1 MTEPANSL
9 EFELA
14 TPTWQSWGGRILVVF
29 LSLWSAFVVLAAQG
43 TPWFMIGSGMAD
55 DEWIWVWGTIIQI
68 LLIALPTALLAWTW
82 PLLRYRVIFQTWLL
96 ACVYP
101 LLLALTRLILPTQ
114 SQLLLLAQIGLTAVF
129 ALYLWRNSRAAKW
142 PSATSLWLAIGISLA
157 ASLPWWGWGALGSLL
172 DTLLT
177 LLLGLLFGVVVG
189 LVNGRYWLHTL
200 PQHSQGRGWDITLS
214 GFVMGTAVLI
224 LASALSFNGTQILL
238 IIALPALAWAMACVA
253 LVAVPQP
260 VQQNQL
266 AVGLLIGLTTAI
278 ILAFTDS
285 DGLNLVAFDG
295 ILMSSMQA
303 MGMTAVIAWGLGWL
317 AFLLLGW
324 WSWGNGRVALTF
336 ALFAIAIAPFIYV
349 AVGQPGLYGDRL
361 FVILNDQ
368 ADVSQ
373 AISLTDYDQR
383 RQFVYDTLTS
393 HALSSQADLR
403 QSLDSL
409 GVTYTPYYL
418 VNALE
423 VRGGL
428 ITRLWLATRPEVER
442 IMPSPILRPVDDNPE
457 LPSQTAQAPSSPQW
471 NLTNIGADRVW
482 QEFGVRGEGIIIGQ
496 SDSGVQWDHPELQD
510 SYLGRA
516 GNHSGYWLDPW
527 RSTSEPV
534 DAGGHGTHTLG
545 SVLGNLTGVAPDA
558 QWFACANLHRN
569 LGNPALYLD
578 CMQFMLAP
586 YPQGSDALADG
597 RPTQSA
603 HVLNNS
609 WGCPETFEG
618 CDPESLLAAVQALRA
633 AGIFVVVSAG
643 NSGPDCSTLEDAPAI
658 YDEVFSVGAVDR
670 DNQISSFSSTGPVL
684 ADGSGRVKPDIAAPG
699 VDVLSAVPGNG
710 YAINSGTSMAGP
722 HVAGVVALLWSA
734 NPALIGDIDRTE
746 AILQASTTAYQP
758 TLDTA
763 QPTTED
769 NWLTQLEA
777 VTGQTADPITGTCLA
792 QTDTSITPN
801 NIAGYGIV
809 NAYEAVK
816 MAVAQP

>member
-1 MTEPANSL
+1 MIEPLDSTESEHTPPA
-9 EFELA
+9 
-14 TPTWQSWGGRILVVF
+14 WQSWGGQVLVVF

-43 TPWFMIGSGMAD
+43 TPWVMVGSGLASD
-55 DEWIWVWGTIIQI
+55 AWAWVWATAVQT
-68 LLIALPTALLAWTW
+68 LLVAFPTALLAWLW
-82 PLLRYRVIFQTWLL
+82 PLLRYRAIFQTWLL
-96 ACVYP
+96 ACAYP
-101 LLLALTRLILPTQ
+101 LLLAFTRLILPTQ
-114 SQLLLLAQIGLTAVF
+114 SQLLLLAQIVLTAVF
-129 ALYLWRNSRAAKW
+129 ALYLWRKNPPGKR
-142 PSATSLWLAIGISLA
+142 PSATSFWLAIGIALV
-157 ASLPWWGWGALGSLL
+157 ASLPWWGWGVLGSLL
-172 DTLLT
+172 DTFLT
-177 LLLGLLFGVVVG
+177 LVLGLLFGVVAG

-200 PQHSQGRGWDITLS
+200 PQHSQGPGWDITSS

-224 LASALSFNGTQILL
+224 LASALSFNGIQILL
-238 IIALPALAWAMACVA
+238 TVALPALAWAMACVA
-253 LVAVPQP
+253 LVAAPQP
-260 VQQNQL
+260 AQQNQL
-266 AVGLLIGLTTAI
+266 AAGLLIGLSAAI
-278 ILAFTDS
+278 ILALTDS

-295 ILMSSMQA
+295 ILINSMQA
-303 MGMTAVIAWGLGWL
+303 LGVTAVTAWSLGWL
-317 AFLLLGW
+317 TFLLLGW
-324 WSWGNGRVALTF
+324 LSWGNGRIALAF
-336 ALFAIAIAPFIYV
+336 ALLALAIIPVIYFL
-349 AVGQPGLYGDRL
+349 AGQPGLFGDRL
-361 FVILNDQ
+361 FVILNTQ

-373 AISLTDYDQR
+373 ANTMTDYDQR

-393 HALSSQADLR
+393 HALNSQADLR

-409 GVTYTPYYL
+409 GVAYTPYYL

-428 ITRLWLATRPEVER
+428 ITRLWLAARPEVER
-442 IMPSPILRPVDDNPE
+442 IMPSPVLRPITESPE
-457 LPSQTAQAPSSPQW
+457 LPSQVASAPSTPQW

-482 QEFGVRGEGIIIGQ
+482 QEFGARGQGIIIGQ

-510 SYLGRA
+510 SYLGHA

-545 SVLGNLTGVAPDA
+545 SVLGNSTGVAPAA

-586 YPQGSDALADG
+586 YPQGGDALADG
-597 RPTQSA
+597 RPGQSA

-643 NSGPDCSTLEDAPAI
+643 NSGPDCSTVEDVPAI
-658 YDEVFSVGAVDR
+658 YDEVFSVGAVDQG
-670 DNQISSFSSTGPVL
+670 NHISSFSSTGPVL
-684 ADGSGRVKPDIAAPG
+684 ADGSGRVKPDIVAPG

-734 NPALIGDIDRTE
+734 NPTLIGDIDRTE
-746 AILQASTTAYQP
+746 AILQASATAYQP
-758 TLDTA
+758 MLDTV

-777 VTGQTADPITGTCLA
+777 LTGQTADPTIGTCLA